1 MTLTQSKLFFT
12 KKLNFSII
20 HFIIER
26 NLLLFFFFCIK
37 PDVNLII
44 VCPFKFVRFTKTL
57 FFFNVIRITQQ

>member
-1 MTLTQSKLFFT
+1 MTLTQSELFFT
-12 KKLNFSII
+12 KKLGFSII

-37 PDVNLII
+37 PDVDLVI
-44 VCPFKFVRFTKTL
+44 VCPFEFVGFAETL